1 MARRKSKRKTTRR
14 SSKTGVNVLTL
25 AQTYLQTAIITQAAF
40 RTNPYEFFTGQ
51 QTVQNWK
58 PSPYGTG
65 NIATGYTTGYMPL
78 TNGTQLTLPEIL
90 GFNDASGAV
99 VAVGGGPSMFM
110 DSVKDNLAL
119 NGGIIKPIMQTAVL
133 NIGFTVGKKLMRKQL
148 GLVRKGIKVAG
159 MKGVVSV

>member
-1 MARRKSKRKTTRR
+1 MARRKSRRKTTRR
-14 SSKTGVNVLTL
+14 AAKTGVNVLTL

-58 PSPYGTG
+58 PSPYGG
-65 NIATGYTTGYMPL
+65 QYMTGYTTGYMPIS
-78 TNGTQLTLPEIL
+78 NGTQLTLPELL
-90 GFNDASGAV
+90 GFNEASGAV
-99 VAVGGGPSMFM
+99 VAVGGGPGMFM
-110 DSVKDNLAL
+110 DSVKDNVAL
-119 NGGIIKPIMQTAVL
+119 NGGIMKPIVQTAVL
-133 NIGFTVGKKLMRKQL
+133 NIGFTVGKRLMRKQL